1 MKLKRYFLNIRNW
14 PEQLIL
20 SNLSDGNSLNVMSNF
35 QYYPLTLISSKI
47 FPSPPLKPFLKKKK
61 GRGGGVQTMVR
72 YHLLERERDLRL
84 IISHLLN
91 YLCILKK
98 EVVLLR
104 SLLEIQ
110 FCLRK

>member
-61 GRGGGVQTMVR
+61 GEGGGSDYGEVSSARKRKRFALDHKSFVKLFM
-72 YHLLERERDLRL
+72 Y
-84 IISHLLN
+84 I
-91 YLCILKK
+91 KK
-98 EVVLLR
+98 R
-104 SLLEIQ
+104 SCPFEK
-110 FCLRK
+110 FT